1 MATIGNKALQTQSV
15 TNASNYIR
23 IMIINTASASGS
35 VSASASS
42 FSGHLVGI

>member
-1 MATIGNKALQTQSV
+1 MTTIGNKALQTPLI
-15 TNASNYIR
+15 IR
-23 IMIINTASASGS
+23 IMIINTGSASGS